1 MLERIKKD
9 LDNNIFILKCVKES
23 GKIAFFIL
31 VFNIIVETIA
41 YFIGTNIGMWVFDA
55 IAIKT
60 MKSSI
65 IFVASIYLF
74 MLVLRFVSGWLNM
87 YTFPIA
93 NIKVT
98 EYLMKTIIKKTF
110 DIRQKEVENPV
121 FFDKYSRA
129 ISEIST
135 RPGEV
140 LGMLRDFFGGILQ
153 LVTMIAVVSNL
164 SIKYTFIF
172 MTASI
177 VNTVLT
183 IVTNETDYKKY
194 MESTKINRKLS
205 YVNRVVYQP
214 EYGRFL
220 RNNVGFCPMLTGY
233 YVDETQNLKNV
244 IYKYHKKLY
253 LLNVINDLF
262 SVVCFGVGPWIL
274 AIIELTNNTMT
285 IGQVTVVMGATT
297 FFPTI
302 CTKLFGSIV
311 SIRKH
316 GMYIDNLR
324 DVLDYDQVRNANKSL
339 PKDETEFVLETH
351 NLSFSYNGRNQL
363 TLKNVCLQIKQG
375 EKVAFV
381 GPNGAGKTTL
391 ASILSG
397 LYSANEGFV
406 YLKGVDIDKVSLN
419 TIHDEIIMIN
429 QDTCMLSFSIA
440 ENILQRPLTSLED
453 YKIVEEA
460 LEKVGMLE
468 KVKTFKNGLD
478 TFISREFDDDGVV
491 FSGGE
496 MQKLAIARIY
506 VSTANIVI
514 MDEPTSALD
523 AISEQEIIDLLF
535 ELLGNRTLIM
545 ISHRLSFAN
554 MVDSIFY
561 IDQGDVIERG
571 SHKELMEKQGR
582 YYKLYSTQSVRYGS
596 GS

>member
-1 MLERIKKD
+1 MFDRIKKD
-9 LDNNIFILKCVKES
+9 LDNNLFVLKCVKES
-23 GKIAFFIL
+23 GKIAFFVL
-31 VFNIIVETIA
+31 VFNILVETFA
-41 YFIGTNIGMWVFDA
+41 YFMGANIGMWVFDS
-55 IAIKT
+55 ISV
-60 MKSSI
+60 KSVEVSI
-65 IFVASIYLF
+65 IFVVGIYLF
-74 MLVLRFVSGWLNM
+74 MIVLRLLFSWFNM
-87 YTFPIA
+87 YTYPIA
-93 NIKVT
+93 GIKVT
-98 EYLMKTIIKKTF
+98 EYLMKKLIQKTF
-110 DIRQKEVENPV
+110 DIRQTEVENP
-121 FFDKYSRA
+121 FFYDKYARA

-140 LGMLRDFFGGILQ
+140 LSMLGDLLGGILQ
-153 LVTMIAVVSNL
+153 LITMIAVVTVL
-164 SIKYTFIF
+164 SPKYTIIF
-172 MTASI
+172 MIASI

-183 IVTNETDYKKY
+183 IFINETEYKKY

-205 YVNRVVYQP
+205 YVNRVIYQP
-214 EYGRFL
+214 EFGRFL
-220 RNNVGFCPMLTGY
+220 RNNVGFCPLLTDY
-233 YVDETQNLKNV
+233 YVSETDNLKHV
-244 IYKYHKKLY
+244 TYKYHKKLY
-253 LLNVINDLF
+253 GLNVINTLF
-262 SVVCFGVGPWIL
+262 SIVCFGMGPWVL
-274 AIIELTNNTMT
+274 AIIELSNHTMT

-324 DVLDYDQVRNANKSL
+324 DVLEYDQVRNANKSL
-339 PKDETEFVLETH
+339 PSGGSDYILETH

-363 TLKNVCLQIKQG
+363 TLKNVNLQIKPG

-406 YLKGVDIDKVSLN
+406 YLKGIDIDKVSLH

-440 ENILQRPLTSLED
+440 ENILQRPLQSLED
-453 YKIVEEA
+453 YKIVEDA

-468 KVKTFKNGLD
+468 KVQSFKNGLD
-478 TFISREFDDDGVV
+478 TFVSREFDDDGVV

-506 VSTANIVI
+506 VSSANIVI

-535 ELLGNRTLIM
+535 DLLGDRTLIM

-554 MVDSIFY
+554 MVDTIYY

-571 SHKELMEKQGR
+571 SHYELLEEHGK
-582 YYKLYSTQSVRYGS
+582 YYKLYTTQSARYGS
-596 GS
+596 CS